1 MGYIFLDDKPTSGST
16 SLDTFYG
23 EGSTSHAI
31 HTRTQ
36 LENYIQTNGADKI
49 VNNYLFVYEM
59 IQKLF
64 DADTIE
70 THGLALD
77 EATLELI
84 EELEKTRGVIILT
97 DPDYPGMRIR
107 NMIMEKVPHV
117 KQAFVDKKDAIGK
130 KKLGIAEAREEA
142 IIQALENVV
151 SFSKESQS
159 LTWEEFISLDIIG
172 DKQKRLAIY
181 DLFHLGYGNAKT
193 LFKRLNM
200 ASITK
205 QDILNK
211 LKAYNLQ

>member
-1 MGYIFLDDKPTSGST
+1 MKKKIKEVIVVEGKT
-16 SLDTFYG
+16 DT
-23 EGSTSHAI
+23 A
-31 HTRTQ
+31 
-36 LENYIQTNGADKI
+36 
-49 VNNYLFVYEM
+49 V

-77 EATLELI
+77 EATLDLI

-97 DPDYPGMRIR
+97 DPDYPGMRTR
-107 NMIMEKVPHV
+107 NMIMERVPHV

>member
-1 MGYIFLDDKPTSGST
+1 MKKKIKEVIVVEGKT
-16 SLDTFYG
+16 DT
-23 EGSTSHAI
+23 A
-31 HTRTQ
+31 
-36 LENYIQTNGADKI
+36 
-49 VNNYLFVYEM
+49 V

-70 THGLALD
+70 TQGLALD
-77 EATLELI
+77 EATLDLI

-107 NMIMEKVPHV
+107 NMIMERVPHV

>member
-1 MGYIFLDDKPTSGST
+1 MIKNQFVLSFMVIVRTCRVKMKKKLKEVIVVEGKT
-16 SLDTFYG
+16 DT
-23 EGSTSHAI
+23 A
-31 HTRTQ
+31 
-36 LENYIQTNGADKI
+36 
-49 VNNYLFVYEM
+49 V

-77 EATLELI
+77 EATLDLI

-107 NMIMEKVPHV
+107 NMIMERVPHV

-172 DKQKRLAIY
+172 NKEKRLLIY
-181 DLFHLGYGNAKT
+181 NLFHLGYGNAKT

-200 ASITK
+200 AGIEK
-205 QDILNK
+205 KDILEKLNK
-211 LKAYNLQ
+211 

>member
-1 MGYIFLDDKPTSGST
+1 M
-16 SLDTFYG
+16 
-23 EGSTSHAI
+23 
-31 HTRTQ
+31 
-36 LENYIQTNGADKI
+36 
-49 VNNYLFVYEM
+49 
-59 IQKLF
+59 
-64 DADTIE
+64 
-70 THGLALD
+70 
-77 EATLELI
+77 
-84 EELEKTRGVIILT
+84 
-97 DPDYPGMRIR
+97 
-107 NMIMEKVPHV
+107 
-117 KQAFVDKKDAIGK
+117 
-130 KKLGIAEAREEA
+130 GIAEAREEA

>member
-1 MGYIFLDDKPTSGST
+1 MKKKIKEVIVVEGKT
-16 SLDTFYG
+16 DT
-23 EGSTSHAI
+23 A
-31 HTRTQ
+31 
-36 LENYIQTNGADKI
+36 
-49 VNNYLFVYEM
+49 V

-77 EATLELI
+77 EATLDLI
-84 EELEKTRGVIILT
+84 EELEKTIGVIILT

-107 NMIMEKVPHV
+107 NMIMERVPHV

>member
-1 MGYIFLDDKPTSGST
+1 MKKKIKEVIVVEGKT
-16 SLDTFYG
+16 DT
-23 EGSTSHAI
+23 A
-31 HTRTQ
+31 
-36 LENYIQTNGADKI
+36 
-49 VNNYLFVYEM
+49 V

-77 EATLELI
+77 EATLDLI

-107 NMIMEKVPHV
+107 NMIMERVPHV

-159 LTWEEFISLDIIG
+159 LTWEEFISLDIIC

>member
-1 MGYIFLDDKPTSGST
+1 MIKNQFVLSFMVIVRTCRVKMKKKLKEVIVVEGKT
-16 SLDTFYG
+16 DT
-23 EGSTSHAI
+23 A
-31 HTRTQ
+31 
-36 LENYIQTNGADKI
+36 
-49 VNNYLFVYEM
+49 V

-77 EATLELI
+77 EATLDLI

-107 NMIMEKVPHV
+107 NMIMERVPHV

-200 ASITK
+200 AGIEK
-205 QDILNK
+205 KDILEKLNK
-211 LKAYNLQ
+211 